1 MDPND
6 SMWYVMNAV
15 NEFIEYLNA
24 HEGERIEADILRRIN
39 ERTPYTEDEI
49 NLVNEIEN
57 EQRETDEVLPF

>member
-1 MDPND
+1 MKPND
-6 SMWYVMNAV
+6 SIWYVMNAV

-24 HEGERIEADILRRIN
+24 HEGERIETDIIRRIN

-57 EQRETDEVLPF
+57 EQRETDDVLPF